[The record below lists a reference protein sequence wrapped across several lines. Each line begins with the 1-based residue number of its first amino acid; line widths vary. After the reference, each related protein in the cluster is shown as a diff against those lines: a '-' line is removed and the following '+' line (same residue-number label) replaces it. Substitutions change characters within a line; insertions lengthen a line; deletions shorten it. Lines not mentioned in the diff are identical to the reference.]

1 MLHLAAQP
9 LGRATTQ
16 LARDTLAAPPGGVT
30 RSIAGLPAESSP
42 GAPQDR
48 EAAGSPGPGAL
59 YPRLTPLTL
68 TLDPNASA
76 GGTPS
81 GLLTYPYVGY
91 KSSADTPLGTIDT
104 SEMQHCEEPAS
115 ARHKAPEAAPPP
127 GWDKD
132 LTPSRAVAPRV
143 DSPENPTPAAVPA
156 AGDLVLSPVSKIRM
170 ARGMPS
176 TVACH
181 PGPQLKVL
189 GNRDIGAVVASIAAR
204 RAKQA

>member
-9 LGRATTQ
+9 LGRATAQ
-16 LARDTLAAPPGGVT
+16 LARATLAAPPGGVT
-30 RSIAGLPAESSP
+30 RSAAGLPAESSP

-48 EAAGSPGPGAL
+48 EAAGSPGPGA
-59 YPRLTPLTL
+59 P
-68 TLDPNASA
+68 
-76 GGTPS
+76 PS
-81 GLLTYPYVGY
+81 
-91 KSSADTPLGTIDT
+91 
-104 SEMQHCEEPAS
+104 
-115 ARHKAPEAAPPP
+115 

-176 TVACH
+176 TVASH